1 MLFMLP
7 WKVRHRHVAVKDFIR
22 LNPRLQKKLSFD
34 EKRSLTKLIEQLS
47 GVSEVSAEARQTA
60 LELQRVQ
67 ATLDKVTEEKVELEN
82 YIRRKEAIRKSSERG
97 SAIVSD
103 IRSRRDSVA
112 SEQKTTDVARLE
124 REITRIKGETYD
136 KDVCIKGL
144 KKEIEIYTSILTLVD
159 NIPERESLQKF
170 SEERRM
176 LYREDYIL
184 RLRQEVRSREKDI
197 SEIKKKAVD
206 LKKLRAVLNDKQA
219 CIRL

>member
-1 MLFMLP
+1 MDAIHAALE
-7 WKVRHRHVAVKDFIR
+7 DFIR